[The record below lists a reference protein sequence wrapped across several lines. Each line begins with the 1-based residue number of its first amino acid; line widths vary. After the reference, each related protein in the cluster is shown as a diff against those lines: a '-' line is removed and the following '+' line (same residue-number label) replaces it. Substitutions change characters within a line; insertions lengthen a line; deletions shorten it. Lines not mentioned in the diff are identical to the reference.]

1 VPVKVGVVGYGTIG
15 TRLAYGVSLQK
26 DMELVGVADV
36 GPTLTVRS
44 LKARGMPYKLY
55 CMDPQGNA
63 KLADAGIPLSG
74 TAEELLKQVD
84 IVLDA
89 APGGIGAKNKQ
100 LYAKYGVSAV
110 FQGGEKGEIADVF
123 FHGYAN
129 YEAGLGKKYLL
140 LTSCNTTGLIRTV
153 DCLDRAFG
161 IEKIAVTII
170 RRCADPGDTHRGYV
184 DLAKPD
190 PVPSHQAL
198 DLMEIMPHVKATG
211 LLVHVPITHGHIINV
226 VATPKKPVSKEEI
239 VREFNKHPR
248 IQVVKMADGFT
259 TNTSFFQFS
268 RFTHRPAADMY
279 EVGVYEECIGSIG
292 NDIMY
297 AIYIPQ
303 EAVTVPETIDAIRA
317 SLRMQTEQHDAVSM
331 TNIHLGLEPKKP
343 LC

>member
-1 VPVKVGVVGYGTIG
+1 MTAKVGVIGYGTIG
-15 TRLAYGVSLQK
+15 SRLAQGVSLQN

-36 GPTLTVRS
+36 APTLTVRS
-44 LKARGMPYKLY
+44 LKARGMPFKFYS
-55 CMDPQGNA
+55 MDPQANP
-63 KLADAGIPLSG
+63 KLAEAGIPVSG

-89 APGGIGAKNKQ
+89 APGGIGAKNKR
-100 LYAKYGVSAV
+100 LYEKYGVSAV

-129 YEAGLGKKYLL
+129 YSAGIGKKYLL

-153 DCLDRAFG
+153 DCLDKAFG
-161 IEKIAVTII
+161 VEKIAVTII

-190 PVPSHQAL
+190 PVPSHQAV

-226 VATPKKPVSKEEI
+226 VATPKKKVSKEEI

-248 IQVVKMADGFT
+248 IQVVKMSDAFA
-259 TNTSFFQFS
+259 TNTAFFQFA

-279 EVGVYEECIGSIG
+279 EVGVYDECIGTIG
-292 NDIMY
+292 DDVMY
-297 AIYIPQ
+297 AVYIPQ
-303 EAVTVPETIDAIRA
+303 EAVTIPETVDAIRA
-317 SLRMQTEQHDAVSM
+317 SLKMQTDPQEAVTA
-331 TNIHLGLEPKKP
+331 TNKHLGLEPKKP
-343 LC
+343 LA